1 MVDYGSGQVQ
11 IRIDANTNLFGT
23 EPPMGTFG
31 VAGIGGQYDIGTPL
45 LDGYTLMPRS
55 LDDLTEPVFASFS
68 VPEDLEVGTPVTLE
82 NLSQGAGS
90 FQWSFGNGVFSND
103 EAPEL
108 VYDEAGSYNIF
119 LTAVDPNQVCAD
131 QASITVDVA
140 DVDAV
145 QEGDLGVRLWPN
157 PAQDA
162 VQIRVPHQV
171 DWMAHDVAAR
181 VIGAGTWPA
190 GIHVLDVSGWAP
202 GAYAISVRSEGRH
215 R

>member
-1 MVDYGSGQVQ
+1 MQEMSEDRISSRAPEVRKLLDPAQWTNDFPFFDVMVDYGSGQVQ

-55 LDDLTEPVFASFS
+55 LDDLTEPVFASF

-103 EAPEL
+103 EVP
-108 VYDEAGSYNIF
+108 GSC
-119 LTAVDPNQVCAD
+119 T
-131 QASITVDVA
+131 T
-140 DVDAV
+140 
-145 QEGDLGVRLWPN
+145 R
-157 PAQDA
+157 
-162 VQIRVPHQV
+162 RVP
-171 DWMAHDVAAR
+171 
-181 VIGAGTWPA
+181 TTF
-190 GIHVLDVSGWAP
+190 
-202 GAYAISVRSEGRH
+202 
-215 R
+215 

>member
-1 MVDYGSGQVQ
+1 M
-11 IRIDANTNLFGT
+11 
-23 EPPMGTFG
+23 
-31 VAGIGGQYDIGTPL
+31 
-45 LDGYTLMPRS
+45 
-55 LDDLTEPVFASFS
+55 
-68 VPEDLEVGTPVTLE
+68 
-82 NLSQGAGS
+82 
-90 FQWSFGNGVFSND
+90 
-103 EAPEL
+103 
-108 VYDEAGSYNIF
+108 YDEAGSYNIF

-171 DWMAHDVAAR
+171 DWMAHDVAGR

-202 GAYAISVRSEGRH
+202 GAYAISVRGEGRH
-215 R
+215 VAATRFQVVRP